1 MDYKPHLYK
10 RDILLVI
17 SAIGFVFLPANI
29 SAQIPSMVRVG
40 NCPTVIPSICS
51 ALPTAI
57 PMTTLWQIT
66 TVPLPSSFVHTQ
78 SDPTNTPTIP
88 FQPVHISNAT
98 ATDVTHARKIRNCPT
113 NIPWTQPTCTQ
124 HSSSQSASIIPTN
137 TLPSASSSDSIIS
150 SALSDPSPSGQVP
163 TGTHAS
169 ACMSPKDNLF
179 QNPFNKDSA
188 HHRPIGTG
196 AVYASDNAA
205 ATVDWLR
212 ASGINLNVGTRYGDI
227 IFENKESDPLTTIG
241 CDTTWR
247 KPCNGTPV
255 NLRMPTGITG
265 STDTDAA
272 ANVYE
277 ASTGILHEFYRFYTT
292 GDVYRAGV
300 HRANPIRGLG
310 HAAPGTNERGSGIT
324 ASGMS
329 IFTGL
334 LRGHEVNTPG
344 YKIQHAL
351 NVIVTS
357 HPGTC
362 TIPMAKNAYVWP
374 AGGTDWFC
382 GGANCIG
389 NIPYGAL
396 LAIPP
401 ESKGGP
407 NLDSLDL
414 SEPGKRVAEALR
426 DYGMYMTDTGGCVAM
441 RTDQFI
447 NSTVENQV
455 RTDLE
460 KVYNYVRMVEN
471 GGTGPVA
478 GGGDPLAPNCAF
490 DAQ

>member
-1 MDYKPHLYK
+1 M
-10 RDILLVI
+10 R
-17 SAIGFVFLPANI
+17 
-29 SAQIPSMVRVG
+29 
-40 NCPTVIPSICS
+40 
-51 ALPTAI
+51 
-57 PMTTLWQIT
+57 TLWQIT
-66 TVPLPSSFVHTQ
+66 TVPLPRSLVHTQ
-78 SDPTNTPTIP
+78 SSPTNTPTIP
-88 FQPVHISNAT
+88 YQQVSINAT
-98 ATDVTHARKIRNCPT
+98 ATDVTD
-113 NIPWTQPTCTQ
+113 
-124 HSSSQSASIIPTN
+124 
-137 TLPSASSSDSIIS
+137 TLPSANSSDSTILP
-150 SALSDPSPSGQVP
+150 ALSAPSPSGQVP
-163 TGTHAS
+163 TGTQAS

-179 QNPFNKDSA
+179 ENPFNKDSA

-212 ASGINLNVGTRYGDI
+212 ASGINLSVGTRYGDI
-227 IFENKESDPLTTIG
+227 IFENKESDYLMTIG

-247 KPCNGTPV
+247 KPCDGTPV
-255 NLRMPTGITG
+255 DLIIPTGIIG
-265 STDTDAA
+265 STNTDAA

-277 ASTGILHEFYRFYTT
+277 PSTGILHEFYRFYTT
-292 GDVYRAGV
+292 DGVYRAGI
-300 HRANPIRGLG
+300 HRDIPIRGLG
-310 HAAPGTNERGSGIT
+310 HAAPGTNERGKGIT

-329 IFTGL
+329 IFMGL

-351 NVIVTS
+351 NVLVNS

-382 GGANCIG
+382 GGTNCTG

-401 ESKGGP
+401 GSKGGP
-407 NLDSLDL
+407 NLDTLGL

-455 RTDLE
+455 RTDLG

-478 GGGDPLAPNCAF
+478 GGGDPLASNCAF